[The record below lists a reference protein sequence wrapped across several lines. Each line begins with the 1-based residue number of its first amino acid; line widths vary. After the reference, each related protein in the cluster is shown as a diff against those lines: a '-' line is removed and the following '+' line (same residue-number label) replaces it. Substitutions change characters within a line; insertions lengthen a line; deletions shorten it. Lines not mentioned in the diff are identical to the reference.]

1 MKGSDKSFK
10 SFFNFTVFNQ
20 FFSCAA
26 VSFGSFCPAHE
37 LSVMCREKTARNKVF
52 KVLFFFLSAGC
63 FSESRKAELWWTTCI
78 SKGRNRRK
86 HSEMSRRFPDD
97 ASKKSWSGTR
107 DVGPQTCFMMPLHKI
122 LWQVFGGCFFFRFLP
137 TCWSYLPAVQQEP
150 HQKPAAVAF
159 FHSAVCNFKIRL
171 PHKKKRNMAHSSPWG
186 FCFDS
191 YLSCFVSWIY
201 SDW

>member
-1 MKGSDKSFK
+1 MCSC
-10 SFFNFTVFNQ
+10 FFW
-20 FFSCAA
+20 
-26 VSFGSFCPAHE
+26 
-37 LSVMCREKTARNKVF
+37 
-52 KVLFFFLSAGC
+52 FFLSCTRAVC
-63 FSESRKAELWWTTCI
+63 NVPRKDCEEQSVQSSFFFSFSRVFFRESESRALMDDLYF
-78 SKGRNRRK
+78 KGRNRRK